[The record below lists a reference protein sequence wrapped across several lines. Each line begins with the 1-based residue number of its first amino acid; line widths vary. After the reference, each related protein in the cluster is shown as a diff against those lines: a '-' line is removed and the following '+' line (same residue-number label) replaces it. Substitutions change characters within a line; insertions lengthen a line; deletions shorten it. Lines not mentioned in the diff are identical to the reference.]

1 MKKLLFLIISIPIF
15 VAAQTDSLL
24 KKYESLNQNIYE
36 SLENYIENQ
45 DDEVDISEEIPEYL
59 LTSEDKIDINNLPPE
74 IGFSV
79 LKLTDYQYYQLQL
92 YIDNYGEL
100 VSLYELYAIEGF
112 SRNDVDRII
121 PHLILS
127 PVKKERRSAKEFMKL
142 TKHRFVLRYDQV
154 LEKQAGYLENT
165 NNKYLGTPM
174 RLLFRYQ
181 ANHPFF
187 SIGISGEKDAGEE
200 FFKGRQKRGFDFYA
214 FHICIKEIGIV
225 KKIVLGDYRLNY
237 GQGLVLG
244 SGFGTGKGSG
254 AAQIRKFS
262 TGISAVTPLNE
273 SQFFRGGAIEL
284 GNATYK
290 GALFYGYKFHDG
302 SLDSIDNKE
311 IFTNSLTVNGYHRTE
326 KEILKRH
333 SLFSRNYGFN
343 FQLNKRLFRIGITAF
358 KTDYSKPVSH
368 SQALYKKYDFKGM
381 SSYNLGIDH
390 QIILAKSILFGEIA
404 MSKGFN
410 LAILEGLIT
419 EVDPRCKLAILLR
432 YYDKKYIAF
441 ESAAFGRTK
450 PNKNELGLYLASDII
465 LGRKTELTAYCD
477 IYHNPWL
484 KYQIDFPSFGYEVG
498 LKTTSS
504 ISKNSK
510 IIFRYQFKKN
520 EKNYGSDYYNI
531 IRTNHKHQFRA
542 AITSIIFNI
551 ITLKTEVDY
560 ILTTNTINSSIGN
573 GLLLIQDIDLEIS
586 KIGIKIKGR
595 FALFDTDSY
604 EERIYAY
611 EKDLLFTF
619 SSNAYFGK
627 GCRGYLIFQYDYQ
640 FFKLQIRFS
649 QTFYANR
656 KTIGSGLNE
665 IVGSRKSD
673 LKALL
678 YFTF

>member
-1 MKKLLFLIISIPIF
+1 MRKLLILIFSIPLF
-15 VAAQTDSLL
+15 VAGQTDSLL

-45 DDEVDISEEIPEYL
+45 DDEADISEEIPEYL

-92 YIDNYGEL
+92 YIENYGEL

-112 SRNDVDRII
+112 SHDDVDRII
-121 PHLILS
+121 SNLIFS

-142 TKHRFVLRYDQV
+142 TKHRLVLRYDQV

-165 NNKYLGTPM
+165 TNKYLGNSAH
-174 RLLFRYQ
+174 LLFRYQ

-187 SIGISGEKDAGEE
+187 SLGISGEKDAGEE
-200 FFKGRQKRGFDFYA
+200 FFKGSQKRGFDFYA
-214 FHICIKEIGIV
+214 FHICIKNIGIV
-225 KKIVLGDYRLNY
+225 KKIILGDYRLNY

-254 AAQIRKFS
+254 ADQIRKFS

-290 GALFYGYKFHDG
+290 GALFYGYKFYDG

-311 IFTNSLTVNGYHRTE
+311 IFTNTLTVNGYHRTD

-343 FQLNKRLFRIGITAF
+343 FQLNKRIFRIGITAF
-358 KTDYSKPVSH
+358 KTDYSKPISH
-368 SQALYKKYDFKGM
+368 SQTLYKQYDFKGM
-381 SSYNLGIDH
+381 SNYNLGVDH

-410 LAILEGLIT
+410 FAILEGLIT
-419 EVDPRCKLAILLR
+419 EVDPRCKLAILFR
-432 YYDKKYIAF
+432 YYDKKYVTF
-441 ESAAFGRTK
+441 ESAAFGGTK
-450 PNKNELGLYLASDII
+450 PNQNEVGLYLVSDLI
-465 LGRKTELTAYCD
+465 LGRKTELSAYCD
-477 IYHNPWL
+477 IYHYPWL

-498 LKTTSS
+498 FKTTST
-504 ISKNSK
+504 ITRNSK
-510 IIFRYQFKKN
+510 IIFRYQFKKK
-520 EKNYGSDYYNI
+520 EKNYVSDYYNI

-542 AITSIIFNI
+542 AITSTIFDI
-551 ITLKTEVDY
+551 ITLKTEIDY
-560 ILTTNTINSSIGN
+560 ILTTSTINSSIGN

-586 KIGIKIKGR
+586 KIGMKIKGR

-611 EKDLLFTF
+611 EKDLLFAF

-627 GCRGYLIFQYDYQ
+627 GCRGYLILQYDYL

-656 KTIGSGLNE
+656 QTIGSGLNKIE
-665 IVGSRKSD
+665 GSHKSD
-673 LKALL
+673 LKVQI